1 MKVEDIL
8 KEYSRYFISPRFEH
22 KFAKGLLGL
31 EKDWEGPTLTNESVY
46 ETLRIFQEME
56 RDALPQDKLNWRFQ
70 QGLYR
75 AYYDAYIK
83 RRLEYETS
91 LQEQAMDALRSA
103 EQIGSLAAIRKAEK
117 ILDKAVTKKV
127 AADWRARVFEMA
139 EALFQS
145 IRMQLSVKRYK
156 AIRIGRGANLDEI
169 DKPLNDREKLI
180 DRFNSIRPLKSEQE
194 RLKAIARILD

>member
-1 MKVEDIL
+1 
-8 KEYSRYFISPRFEH
+8 
-22 KFAKGLLGL
+22 
-31 EKDWEGPTLTNESVY
+31 
-46 ETLRIFQEME
+46 
-56 RDALPQDKLNWRFQ
+56 
-70 QGLYR
+70 
-75 AYYDAYIK
+75 
-83 RRLEYETS
+83 
-91 LQEQAMDALRSA
+91 
-103 EQIGSLAAIRKAEK
+103 
-117 ILDKAVTKKV
+117 
-127 AADWRARVFEMA
+127 MA